1 MAIYGDGKH
10 DSDNAESNNV
20 ATTFKVSLT
29 FEDVIAKSPKEA
41 VDKVVQWIKEGVD
54 EMIFDAENEIS
65 NEKWTIDLNEAHETF
80 FSTFDCTGN
89 FVGMHKFE

>member
-29 FEDVIAKSPKEA
+29 FEDVTAKSPKEA
-41 VDKVVQWIKEGVD
+41 VDKIVQWIKEGVD
-54 EMIFDAENEIS
+54 EMIFDAENEI
-65 NEKWTIDLNEAHETF
+65 NGEKWTVDLSEDEEDQVLPNN
-80 FSTFDCTGN
+80 D
-89 FVGMHKFE
+89 